1 MDRRGDLR
9 RMPVRPCPERRP
21 DWGPFAALRVAGT
34 LDFSLTGILSG
45 LTGALATGGGHEVFI

>member
-1 MDRRGDLR
+1 
-9 RMPVRPCPERRP
+9 MPVRPCPERRP
-21 DWGPFAALRVAGT
+21 DWGPFAALRVGGR